1 MGELNIIRHVDIK
14 IDAISDVIEQL
25 KSQYDW
31 MKSKQDDVSLSL
43 LLRKE
48 INKFQIQQLDL
59 ICFLYDEK
67 KKLFDLKR
75 AHLIAAIEHLDETT
89 GI

>member
-1 MGELNIIRHVDIK
+1 MGELNIIRHVQMK
-14 IDAISDVIEQL
+14 IDAISDVINQL

-31 MKSKQDDVSLSL
+31 MKSKEDEVFLPL

-48 INKFQIQQLDL
+48 INNFQIQQLNL
-59 ICFLYDEK
+59 ILFLYKEE

-75 AHLIAAIEHLDETT
+75 AHLTAAIEHLDETT